1 MRFVGC
7 FLFPYFGLFGLL
19 NFHRHS
25 SPSPPLPTVPV
36 AATRLCDVAITA
48 ESAEEFL
55 YAVENHYWFQ
65 MYLGASIETTP
76 LSDLLVLDAVLC
88 FFLH

>member
-1 MRFVGC
+1 MHGAIVQ
-7 FLFPYFGLFGLL
+7 
-19 NFHRHS
+19 HA
-25 SPSPPLPTVPV
+25 VPV

-65 MYLGASIETTP
+65 MYLGASIATKK
-76 LSDLLVLDAVLC
+76 AVVWISNVSA
-88 FFLH
+88 

>member
-1 MRFVGC
+1 
-7 FLFPYFGLFGLL
+7 
-19 NFHRHS
+19 
-25 SPSPPLPTVPV
+25 V

-65 MYLGASIETTP
+65 IYLGAS
-76 LSDLLVLDAVLC
+76 VVAKKAVVVWISNAISAW
-88 FFLH
+88 FYF

>member
-1 MRFVGC
+1 
-7 FLFPYFGLFGLL
+7 
-19 NFHRHS
+19 
-25 SPSPPLPTVPV
+25 V

-65 MYLGASIETTP
+65 MYLGAS
-76 LSDLLVLDAVLC
+76 VVAKKAVVVWISNAISA
-88 FFLH
+88 